1 MADELRIV
9 LDPFLSTGL
18 TLLGKVYGSDGLQE
32 GSDVSMTE
40 DSTGIYT
47 GDFSLAAVSDGAY
60 MVSFETS
67 TAFYGSGVLY
77 VRNNLEVKLYQ
88 LEIKSEADTRQTALI
103 VEHDATQAS
112 IAALND
118 FDPASDTV
126 AHVTLVD
133 TTTTNT
139 DMRGT
144 DSAITSLAG
153 IATATNVTDA
163 QTAIIAEIDVNE
175 TKIDLLETKM
185 QADTR
190 QSALIAEHDAT
201 QTDIAALASTLA
213 ASDVQIAAIKERTDN
228 LPDLPASKF
237 DAIIGANA

>member
-9 LDPFLSTGL
+9 LDPFLATGL

-32 GSDVSMTE
+32 GSNVSMTE

-60 MVSFETS
+60 MVIFVTTS
-67 TAFYGSGVLY
+67 VFYGEGTLY
-77 VRNNLEVKLYQ
+77 VRDNAEVSQEQFEK
-88 LEIKSEADTRQTALI
+88 KSEADTRQSALI
-103 VEHDATQAS
+103 VEHDATQAD

-118 FDPASDTV
+118 FNPAVDVV
-126 AHVTLVD
+126 ARVTLTD

-144 DSAITSLAG
+144 D
-153 IATATNVTDA
+153 N
-163 QTAIIAEIDVNE
+163 
-175 TKIDLLETKM
+175 
-185 QADTR
+185 
-190 QSALIAEHDAT
+190 
-201 QTDIAALASTLA
+201 AALASTLA

-237 DAIIGANA
+237 DAIVGANA